1 MQLDDYINKASHCEN
16 PMVVRNRYTGEDIL
30 VGCGHCAYCISR
42 QSSINSIRIA
52 KSASKWKYCYFVTLT
67 YDNEHM
73 PLISLTTQEMIS
85 GEIVYSDDGLR
96 YSSDTEFKYMP
107 LRAAVAQRPAF
118 SSEYQTIFC
127 KQVNGTIP
135 FNRETKRKEP
145 IEFTS
150 TAVPVDLL
158 RLVSKT
164 TPETPFN
171 VPDDMAVLPILNYYD
186 CQNYI
191 KRLRI
196 NLNRLGCNEKIHF
209 YAAGEYGPVHFR
221 PHFHLLLFGNTQ
233 KFSETVR
240 QAHIKSWTFGRS
252 DIQLTTGGAS
262 SYVASYISANSM
274 LPVFYRQ
281 SKIMRPKSRASL
293 RFDMEAQEPASSSDE
308 EIARV
313 ASYISDGRSLIV
325 NSKSISVNA
334 SRSYLNTVCP
344 QFNGFRRADV
354 NEISFLVRS
363 VATASQRLRLFP
375 RKRKLEQVGVSVLA
389 ISRSYLE
396 CISSKN
402 SLTYEDYSILNQ
414 CRMISPNGFHIGGRI
429 LNPEIALGCI
439 YRLFLTVSKFLRF
452 WKLPDSP
459 SFHEIKKIYTRC
471 FAALDARELRLLQ
484 EKYSLVEAVSDE
496 YADYNHYT
504 LFLPKDIGLNLQDI
518 YKDAYL
524 ERLLKNNNA
533 SKARRLVKHKRLNDA
548 NGTFANI

>member
-16 PMVVRNRYTGEDIL
+16 PMVVRNRFTGEDIL
-30 VGCGHCAYCISR
+30 VGCGHCAYCVSR

-52 KSASKWKYCYFVTLT
+52 KSAVKWKYCYFVTLT

-73 PLISLTTQEMIS
+73 PLISLSTQEMIS

-96 YSSDTEFKYMP
+96 YSSDTEFKHMP

-150 TAVPVDLL
+150 TAVPADLL

-186 CQNYI
+186 CQNYV

-233 KFSETVR
+233 EFSETIR
-240 QAHIKSWTFGRS
+240 QAHVKSWTFGRS
-252 DIQLTTGGAS
+252 DIQLATGGAS

-313 ASYISDGRSLIV
+313 ASYICDGRSLIV
-325 NSKSISVNA
+325 NSKHISVNA

-344 QFNGFRRADV
+344 QFNGFRRTNVD
-354 NEISFLVRS
+354 EISFLVRA

-375 RKRKLEQVGVSVLA
+375 KKRKPEEIGVPVLA
-389 ISRSYLE
+389 VSRSYLE
-396 CISSKN
+396 CIASKN

-414 CRMISPNGFHIGGRI
+414 CRMISPNGFHVGGRI

-452 WKLPDSP
+452 WKLPDTP

-471 FAALDARELRLLQ
+471 FAALDAREMRLLQ
-484 EKYSLVEAVSDE
+484 EKYSLLITICRDSRTT
-496 YADYNHYT
+496 NRIRT
-504 LFLPKDIGLNLQDI
+504 
-518 YKDAYL
+518 
-524 ERLLKNNNA
+524 
-533 SKARRLVKHKRLNDA
+533 
-548 NGTFANI
+548 

>member
-16 PMVVRNRYTGEDIL
+16 PMVVRNRFTGEDIL
-30 VGCGHCAYCISR
+30 VGCGHCAYCLSR

-73 PLISLTTQEMIS
+73 PLISLATQEMIS

-96 YSSDTEFKYMP
+96 YSSDTEFKHMP

-135 FNRETKRKEP
+135 FNREAKRKEP

-150 TAVPVDLL
+150 TAIPADLL

-186 CQNYI
+186 CQNYV

-233 KFSETVR
+233 EFSETVR
-240 QAHIKSWTFGRS
+240 QAHAKSWTFGRS
-252 DIQLTTGGAS
+252 DIQLATGGAS

-313 ASYISDGRSLIV
+313 ASYLCDGRSLIV
-325 NSKSISVNA
+325 NSKHISVNA

-344 QFNGFRRADV
+344 QFNGFRRTDV

-363 VATASQRLRLFP
+363 VATACQRLKLFP
-375 RKRKLEQVGVSVLA
+375 RKRKPEEIGVSVLA
-389 ISRSYLE
+389 ISRAYLE

-414 CRMISPNGFHIGGRI
+414 CRMISPNGFHVGGRI
-429 LNPEIALGCI
+429 LNPKIALGCI

-459 SFHEIKKIYTRC
+459 SFYEIKKIYTRC
-471 FAALDARELRLLQ
+471 FAALNTRELRLLQ
-484 EKYSLVEAVSDE
+484 EKYSLAEAVSDE
-496 YADYNHYT
+496 YADYNHYS

-533 SKARRLVKHKRLNDA
+533 VKARRLVKHKRLNDA
-548 NGTFANI
+548 NGAFLNI

>member
-1 MQLDDYINKASHCEN
+1 MQLDDYINKVSHCEN
-16 PMVVRNRYTGEDIL
+16 PMVVRNRFTGEDIL

-96 YSSDTEFKYMP
+96 YSSGTKFEYMP
-107 LRAAVAQRPAF
+107 LRTAVAQRPAF
-118 SSEYQTIFC
+118 SSEYQTILC

-150 TAVPVDLL
+150 TAIPADLL

-196 NLNRLGCNEKIHF
+196 NLNRLGCDEKIHF

-233 KFSETVR
+233 EFSETVR
-240 QAHIKSWTFGRS
+240 QAHAKSWVFGRS
-252 DIQLTTGGAS
+252 DIQLATGGAS

-281 SKIMRPKSRASL
+281 SKFMRPKSRASL

-313 ASYISDGRSLIV
+313 ASYICDGRSLIV
-325 NSKSISVNA
+325 NSKHISINA

-344 QFNGFRRADV
+344 QFNGFRRADAD
-354 NEISFLVRS
+354 EISFLVRS

-375 RKRKLEQVGVSVLA
+375 RKRKPEQVGVSVLA
-389 ISRSYLE
+389 ISRAYLE

-414 CRMISPNGFHIGGRI
+414 CRMISPNGFHVGGRI
-429 LNPEIALGCI
+429 LNPGIALGCI

-459 SFHEIKKIYTRC
+459 SFYEIKKIYTRC

-484 EKYSLVEAVSDE
+484 EKYSLAEAVSEE
-496 YADYNHYT
+496 YADYNHYN

-524 ERLLKNNNA
+524 EALLRNNNA
-533 SKARRLVKHKRLNDA
+533 VKARRLVKHKQLNDA
-548 NGTFANI
+548 NGSFANI

>member
-16 PMVVRNRYTGEDIL
+16 PMVVRNRFTGEDIL

-67 YDNEHM
+67 YDNDHI

-85 GEIVYSDDGLR
+85 GEVVYSDDGFR

-135 FNRETKRKEP
+135 FNREAKRKEP

-150 TAVPVDLL
+150 TAVPADLL

-196 NLNRLGCNEKIHF
+196 NLNRLGCDEKIHF

-221 PHFHLLLFGNTQ
+221 PHFHILLFGNTRE
-233 KFSETVR
+233 FTETVR
-240 QAHIKSWTFGRS
+240 QAHTKSWTFGRT
-252 DIQLTTGGAS
+252 DIQLTSGGAS

-274 LPVFYRQ
+274 LPIFYKQ
-281 SKIMRPKSRASL
+281 SKIFRPKSRASL
-293 RFDMEAQEPASSSDE
+293 RFDMEAQEPHSASDE
-308 EIARV
+308 EIVRV
-313 ASYISDGRSLIV
+313 ASYIADGRSLIV
-325 NSKSISVNA
+325 NAKHISVNA
-334 SRSYLNTVCP
+334 SRAYLNTVCP
-344 QFNGFRRADV
+344 QFNGFSRTDV
-354 NEISFLVRS
+354 REVSFLVYA

-375 RKRKLEQVGVSVLA
+375 KKRKPEDVGVSVLS
-389 ISRSYLE
+389 ISRAYLDRVQN
-396 CISSKN
+396 IYR
-402 SLTYEDYSILNQ
+402 LRYEDTIILHQ
-414 CRMISPNGFHIGGRI
+414 CRMISPNGFHISGRV

-439 YRLFLTVSKFLRF
+439 YRLFLTVHKFLRF
-452 WKLPDSP
+452 WKFPDTP
-459 SFHEIKKIYTRC
+459 DLHIIKKIYTRC
-471 FAALDARELRLLQ
+471 FAALDVRELRLLQ
-484 EKYSLVEAVSDE
+484 EKYSLAETVSDE
-496 YADYNHYT
+496 YADYNHYY

-533 SKARRLVKHKRLNDA
+533 VKARQLVKHKRLNDA
-548 NGTFANI
+548 NGAFSNI

>member
-16 PMVVRNRYTGEDIL
+16 PMVVRNRFTGEDIL
-30 VGCGHCAYCISR
+30 VGCGHCAYCVSR

-52 KSASKWKYCYFVTLT
+52 KSATKWKYCYFVTLT

-150 TAVPVDLL
+150 TAVPADLL

-186 CQNYI
+186 CQNYV

-233 KFSETVR
+233 EFSETVR
-240 QAHIKSWTFGRS
+240 QAHVKSWTFGRS
-252 DIQLTTGGAS
+252 DIQLATGGAS

-281 SKIMRPKSRASL
+281 SKLCDPKAAL
-293 RFDMEAQEPASSSDE
+293 RCVSIWKHRNLLRLQTKRLRGLP
-308 EIARV
+308 
-313 ASYISDGRSLIV
+313 L
-325 NSKSISVNA
+325 ISVMDEALLSTLNILA
-334 SRSYLNTVCP
+334 LMPPVRISIPYVPNSMDFEELMLMKYLSLFALW
-344 QFNGFRRADV
+344 Q
-354 NEISFLVRS
+354 
-363 VATASQRLRLFP
+363 QRLKDLDSSP
-375 RKRKLEQVGVSVLA
+375 KKENPKR
-389 ISRSYLE
+389 
-396 CISSKN
+396 
-402 SLTYEDYSILNQ
+402 
-414 CRMISPNGFHIGGRI
+414 
-429 LNPEIALGCI
+429 
-439 YRLFLTVSKFLRF
+439 
-452 WKLPDSP
+452 
-459 SFHEIKKIYTRC
+459 
-471 FAALDARELRLLQ
+471 
-484 EKYSLVEAVSDE
+484 
-496 YADYNHYT
+496 
-504 LFLPKDIGLNLQDI
+504 
-518 YKDAYL
+518 
-524 ERLLKNNNA
+524 
-533 SKARRLVKHKRLNDA
+533 
-548 NGTFANI
+548 

>member
-1 MQLDDYINKASHCEN
+1 MQLDDYINKASHCEH
-16 PMVVRNRYTGEDIL
+16 PMVVRNRFTGEDIL

-85 GEIVYSDDGLR
+85 GEIVYSDDGFR

-107 LRAAVAQRPAF
+107 LRAAVAQCPAF

-135 FNRETKRKEP
+135 FNRETKQKEP

-150 TAVPVDLL
+150 AAVPADLL

-164 TPETPFN
+164 TPETPFD

-221 PHFHLLLFGNTQ
+221 PHFHILLFGNTQ
-233 KFSETVR
+233 EFSETVR
-240 QAHIKSWTFGRS
+240 QAHTKSWTFGRS
-252 DIQLTTGGAS
+252 DIQLASGGAS

-281 SKIMRPKSRASL
+281 SKILRPKSRASL
-293 RFDMEAQEPASSSDE
+293 HFDMESQTLASSSDE

-313 ASYISDGRSLIV
+313 ASYLADGRSLEV
-325 NSKSISVNA
+325 NSKHIRVNA
-334 SRSYLNTVCP
+334 SRSYINTVCP
-344 QFNGFRRADV
+344 QFNGFSRTDV
-354 NEISFLVRS
+354 DKISFLIRA
-363 VATASQRLRLFP
+363 VATTQQRLKLFP
-375 RKRKLEQVGVSVLA
+375 KKRNSEQVGISVLA
-389 ISRSYLE
+389 LSRAYLNCLEHKNTISF
-396 CISSKN
+396 
-402 SLTYEDYSILNQ
+402 EDYSILNQ
-414 CRMISPNGFHIGGRI
+414 CRMISPNGFHISGRI
-429 LNPEIALGCI
+429 LNREIALGCI
-439 YRLFLTVSKFLRF
+439 YRLFLTVNKFLKF
-452 WKLPDSP
+452 WQFSDSP
-459 SFHEIKKIYTRC
+459 DYHTIKKIYTRC
-471 FAALDARELRLLQ
+471 FTALDVFEMKLLK
-484 EKYSLVEAVSDE
+484 EKYAMAESVSAD
-496 YADYNHYT
+496 YADYSHYY
-504 LFLPKDIGLNLQDI
+504 LFLPKDIGLNIQDI

-524 ERLLKNNNA
+524 ERLLQNNNA
-533 SKARRLVKHKRLNDA
+533 IKARRLVKHKRLNDA
-548 NGTFANI
+548 NGAFINI